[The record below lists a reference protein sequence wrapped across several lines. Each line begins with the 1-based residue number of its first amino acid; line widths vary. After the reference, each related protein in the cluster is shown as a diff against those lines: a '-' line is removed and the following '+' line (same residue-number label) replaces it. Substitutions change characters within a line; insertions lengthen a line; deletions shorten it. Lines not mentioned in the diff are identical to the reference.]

1 MLNVVY
7 ILYIYRLSATEGYVP
22 DLEVSWGVSTY
33 VRAVNTSSSHR
44 NVNNQEMDD
53 GADEIILER
62 YSVKIGDV
70 QLYNSYIFSEDQ

>member
-7 ILYIYRLSATEGYVP
+7 ISYIYRLSATEGYVP

-62 YSVKIGDV
+62 EHIVLENEQIL
-70 QLYNSYIFSEDQ
+70 QFCE